1 MSLEGKSPEE
11 IQALAAI
18 SDELLADPK
27 YGMAFKRLVKA
38 QNPNAS
44 VPDVELE
51 QRVAAELG
59 ARDKEIT
66 DLKKN
71 NELNAAERQTNALY
85 EALRDAGA
93 VTTRDS
99 FVKLCEYANK
109 NGFMVNETGLKMA
122 ARHKE
127 NEEQAAE
134 PTPMNGIREG
144 FELGEGEVGKSFMK
158 DPAGTART
166 VAAKAMDE
174 LKNLRNKGGARATH

>member
-134 PTPMNGIREG
+134 PTPMNVQQG

-174 LKNLRNKGGARATH
+174 LRNLRGKGARATH

>member
-1 MSLEGKSPEE
+1 MSLEGKSEEE

-18 SDELLADPK
+18 ADELVNDPK

-38 QNPNAS
+38 HNPNAS

-51 QRVAAELG
+51 QRVAVELQ
-59 ARDKEIT
+59 ARDKEIG
-66 DLKKN
+66 DLKKDKVL
-71 NELNAAERQTNALY
+71 NESERATNALY
-85 EALRDAGA
+85 EALRDSGN

-122 ARHKE
+122 ARHKQ
-127 NEEQAAE
+127 NEEEAAE
-134 PTPMNGIREG
+134 PTPMNGVVPG
-144 FELGEGEVGKSFMK
+144 FELGEGELGKAFMK
-158 DPAGTART
+158 DPRGTALN

-174 LKNLRNKGGARATH
+174 LKKLRGPGARSTH